1 MLYAYFILWWGFWS
15 FWKVGEGGGGG
26 GGVVRSE
33 HQVNIGSMIGYLL
46 GIELVFQNKIIRV

>member
-1 MLYAYFILWWGFWS
+1 MLILYFDGVFGLFERLGR
-15 FWKVGEGGGGG
+15 G

>member
-1 MLYAYFILWWGFWS
+1 MLILYFDGVFGLFERLGR
-15 FWKVGEGGGGG
+15 GG

-46 GIELVFQNKIIRV
+46 GIELVFQNKIFRV

>member
-15 FWKVGEGGGGG
+15 FLKMLGRG

>member
-1 MLYAYFILWWGFWS
+1 MGFLVFLKGW
-15 FWKVGEGGGGG
+15 GGGG

>member
-15 FWKVGEGGGGG
+15 FWKVGEG